1 VAELDIGLLQKF
13 FLQIFFVS
21 SCLRGV
27 HLFFCKK
34 NGRPK
39 APVITIARSA
49 LRPRE
54 N

>member
-1 VAELDIGLLQKF
+1 VGELDIGLLQKF
-13 FLQIFFVS
+13 FLQIFVVS
-21 SCLRGV
+21 SCLPGV

-34 NGRPK
+34 IGRPK
-39 APVITIARSA
+39 APVTTITRSA